1 MTSVWRMR
9 LGWVMMLELGCLSHL
24 ISGGTERLR
33 LVLIN
38 T

>member
-1 MTSVWRMR
+1 MR
-9 LGWVMMLELGCLSHL
+9 LGWVMMLELGCLTHL
-24 ISGGTERLR
+24 MSGGTEKLQ